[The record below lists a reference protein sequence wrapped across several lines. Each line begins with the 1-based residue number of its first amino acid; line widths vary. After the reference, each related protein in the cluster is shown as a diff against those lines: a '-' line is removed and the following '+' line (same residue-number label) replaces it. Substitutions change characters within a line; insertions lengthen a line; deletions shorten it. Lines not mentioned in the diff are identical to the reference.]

1 MKVCLVRPPSIIG
14 AASFIGSITPP
25 IGLAY
30 LAGSLRA
37 AGHDVVLIDGVGE
50 DPLRS
55 EPVSD
60 DGLLVAR
67 GLAIDDLI
75 ARVPA
80 DADLI
85 GVSAMFSSEWPVVRD
100 FFNRLGAHFPDT
112 FMIGGGEHLTALA
125 EFSMGQCPCI
135 KAVAVGEGEETLL
148 EAANALESGKS
159 LEAVAGLVLRQPNGD
174 FHRTGP
180 RARIRNIDAIPAPA
194 WDLIPLENYLSN
206 GLTNGVNLGRSMPM
220 LASRGCP
227 YQCTFCSSPFMWT
240 TRWLSRD
247 PIILVDEIVQY
258 QSRYAITNVDFYDLT
273 AIVKRDWIIKFCQEL
288 IRRNIKITWQLPS
301 GTRSEAIDAEVARLL
316 ALSGCRNLSY
326 APESGSERTL
336 AAIKKKIKLDRMLQ
350 SLTDSI
356 RAGLNVKTNILIGFP
371 GETHR
376 DVLVTFWFLLKL
388 SFHGAHDVSVSAFAP
403 YPGSELYE
411 QLRKAGKVDLSD
423 AYFRKLAYVDISS
436 VKSYCEN
443 ISDGALK
450 RYLFVGFLLF
460 YLSNYLFRP
469 LRAFR
474 TFANLI
480 SGQHASRGEMALAQL
495 LMRLKTMVASNG

>member
-1 MKVCLVRPPSIIG
+1 VS
-14 AASFIGSITPP
+14 
-25 IGLAY
+25 
-30 LAGSLRA
+30 
-37 AGHDVVLIDGVGE
+37 LIDGVGE

-67 GLAIDDLI
+67 GLAFDDII

-80 DADLI
+80 DAELI

-100 FFNRLGAHFPDT
+100 FFNRLGAAFPDT
-112 FMIGGGEHLTALA
+112 FMVGGGEHLTALP
-125 EFSMGQCPCI
+125 EFSMQQCPCL
-135 KAVAVGEGEETLL
+135 KAVAIGEGEETLVEL
-148 EAANALESGKS
+148 AAALEKGTP
-159 LEAVAGLVLRQPNGD
+159 LEAVAGLVLRQADGG

-180 RARIRNIDAIPAPA
+180 RGRIRDIDAIPQPA
-194 WDLIPLENYLSN
+194 WDLVPLENYLAN

-247 PIILVDEIVQY
+247 PMILVDEIAEY
-258 QSRYAITNVDFYDLT
+258 QARFAITNVDFYDLT

-288 IRRNIKITWQLPS
+288 LRRGIKITWQLPS

-316 ALSGCRNLSY
+316 AASGCRNLSY

-336 AAIKKKIKLDRMLQ
+336 AAIKKKIKLGRMLQ

-376 DVLVTFWFLLKL
+376 DVLITFWFLLKL
-388 SFHGAHDVSVSAFAP
+388 SFYGAHDVSVSAFAP

-411 QLRKAGKVDLSD
+411 QLHKAGKVDLSD

-436 VKSYCEN
+436 VKSYCDGL
-443 ISDGALK
+443 SDRALK
-450 RYLFVGFLLF
+450 TYLWTGFLLF
-460 YLSNYLFRP
+460 YLTNYLFRP
-469 LRAFR
+469 LRAVR
-474 TFANLI
+474 TFSNLV
-480 SGQHASRGEMALAQL
+480 SGQHSSRGEMALAQL
-495 LMRLKTMVASNG
+495 FSRLKTMVAS